1 MTKIIAS
8 GKIEHIQNKEFNG
21 TKTTVVQMINKS
33 DKKGFEII
41 KIKLVDESV
50 IVKEGDIVNIPV
62 SISAMNNSIFYTQNG
77 KIEIVKA

>member
-21 TKTTVVQMINKS
+21 TKTIVVQMINKS

-41 KIKLVDESV
+41 KIKLTDESV
-50 IVKEGDIVNIPV
+50 IVKDGDLVNIPV
-62 SISAMNNSIFYTQNG
+62 SISTMNNSIFYTQNG
-77 KIEIVKA
+77 KIEILKA

>member
-8 GKIEHIQNKEFNG
+8 GKAEHVQVKDYQGN
-21 TKTTVVQMINKS
+21 KTTIVQMINKS
-33 DKKGFEII
+33 DKKGVEVI

-62 SISAMNNSIFYTQNG
+62 SISTMNNSIIYTQNG